1 MMNNKLVLIT
11 LSLLLFLSCSVGCNS
26 SNGKNKAAG
35 TDTIPSAKPDVTM
48 PGNFSAQTKL
58 KFDSASISVFFKQY
72 PKLKTYEKDL
82 LKFYRSRNFAYA
94 WFDEKGIIEQAG
106 NLFNKIENISE
117 EGINTQLYYE
127 EELHKMLDNDSSV
140 SFTEKANISVEL
152 MLTAQYFFYAQK
164 IWTGISDNA
173 LREID
178 WDLPRKKLSYEA
190 ILDSLLEAPSSTF
203 MKNEPVF
210 RQYGLLKENLKKYR
224 IIQAGSRWKQIKADK
239 KSYRPGDS
247 SKVITDIR
255 EHLFLIGDLVSNNG
269 SSVFDQELEEGIKKF
284 QQRYGLTEDGVIGN
298 SFIEELNYPL
308 EKRIEQLIVN
318 MERCRWLPLA
328 LRKNYIVVNIPEYS
342 FHAFENDT
350 LAWSMKVV
358 VGTELNKTAVFSG
371 MMNTVVFSPYWNVPA
386 SILKKEV
393 LPAIRRNS
401 NYLDKN
407 HMEWSGNSVR
417 QKPGIWNALGKVKF
431 LFPNS
436 HSIYLHDT
444 PSKSLFSRDQRAFS
458 HGCIRVEDPRRL
470 AIYVLRHQPE
480 WTEEKIDEA
489 MNAEKEKY
497 VKIIQPIPVIIT
509 YLTAWVNSKGQLNF
523 RKDIY
528 KRDSRLAKMIIE
540 NSKL

>member
-1 MMNNKLVLIT
+1 MINKVALIT
-11 LSLLLFLSCSVGCNS
+11 LSLLLTLCFSIGCNS
-26 SNGKNKAAG
+26 TKGKNK
-35 TDTIPSAKPDVTM
+35 TSQVDTIPAKPDITM
-48 PGNFSAQTKL
+48 PGSFSVQTKL
-58 KFDSASISVFFKQY
+58 RFDSTDIPAFFKKY
-72 PKLKTYEKDL
+72 PRLKIYEKDL
-82 LKFYRSRNFAYA
+82 WSFYSGRKFAYA
-94 WFDEKGIIEQAG
+94 WFDENGLIEQAG
-106 NLFNKIENISE
+106 NLFNKIENIQE
-117 EGINTQLYYE
+117 EGVSSQLFYE
-127 EELHKMLDNDSSV
+127 DDLHKMMDNDSSAG
-140 SFTEKANISVEL
+140 FTEKANTSAEL

-164 IWTGISDNA
+164 IWNGISDKD

-190 ILDSLLEAPSSTF
+190 MLDSLLESPSSTF
-203 MKNEPVF
+203 MKNEPVY
-210 RQYGLLKENLKKYR
+210 RQYSLLKDNLKKYR
-224 IIQAGSRWKQIKADK
+224 SIQAGSGWKQIKADK

-247 SKVITDIR
+247 SEVIADIR
-255 EHLFLIGDLVSNNG
+255 EHLFLVGDLSANNG
-269 SSVFDQELEEGIKKF
+269 SPVYDHELEEAIKRF
-284 QQRYGLTEDGVIGN
+284 QQRYGLTEDGIIGK

-318 MERCRWLPLA
+318 MERCRWLPLTF
-328 LRKNYIVVNIPEYS
+328 RKDYIVVNIPEYS
-342 FHAFENDT
+342 FHAFENDS

-386 SILKKEV
+386 GILAKEV
-393 LPAIRRNS
+393 LPAIRRNN
-401 NYLDKN
+401 NYLENN
-407 HMEWSGNSVR
+407 HMEWNGKSVR
-417 QKPGIWNALGKVKF
+417 QKPGPWNALGKVKF

-480 WTEEKIDEA
+480 WTVEKIDEA
-489 MNAEKEKY
+489 LNAEKEKY
-497 VKIIQPIPVIIT
+497 VKINEPIPVIIT

>member
-1 MMNNKLVLIT
+1 MSYKLVLIT
-11 LSLLLFLSCSVGCNS
+11 LAVLLILSFSIGCNS
-26 SNGKNKAAG
+26 SNGKNKAALV
-35 TDTIPSAKPDVTM
+35 DTIPAKPDVTM
-48 PGNFSAQTKL
+48 PGSFSAQTKL
-58 KFDSASISVFFKQY
+58 KFDSTSIPEFFKKY
-72 PKLKTYEKDL
+72 PKLKNYEQDL
-82 LKFYRSRNFAYA
+82 LNFYSGRKFSYA
-94 WFDEKGIIEQAG
+94 WFDENGMIEQAG
-106 NLFNKIENISE
+106 NLFNKIENIHD
-117 EGINTQLYYE
+117 EGISSQLFYE
-127 EELHKMLDNDSSV
+127 DDLHKMMNNDSSIA
-140 SFTEKANISVEL
+140 FTEKANTSVEL

-164 IWTGISDNA
+164 IWNGISDKA

-178 WDLPRKKLSYEA
+178 WDLPRKKLSYQA

-203 MKNEPVF
+203 MKNEPVY
-210 RQYGLLKENLKKYR
+210 RQYGLLKGNLKKYR
-224 IIQAGSRWKQIKADK
+224 AIQTGIGWKQIKAGK
-239 KSYRPGDS
+239 KSYGIGDS
-247 SKVITDIR
+247 SKVIADIR
-255 EHLFLIGDLVSNNG
+255 EHLFLVGDLSANNG
-269 SSVFDQELEEGIKKF
+269 SPVYDHELEESIKKF
-284 QQRYGLTEDGVIGN
+284 QQRYGLTEDGVIGK

-328 LRKNYIVVNIPEYS
+328 LRKDYIVVNIPEYS

-350 LAWSMKVV
+350 LTWSMKVV
-358 VGTELNKTAVFSG
+358 VGTELNKTAVFTG
-371 MMNTVVFSPYWNVPA
+371 MMNNVVFSPYWNVPA
-386 SILKKEV
+386 SILNKEI

-401 NYLDKN
+401 NYLNRN
-407 HMEWSGNSVR
+407 HMEWNGKSVR
-417 QKPGIWNALGKVKF
+417 QKPGPWNALGKVKF

-458 HGCIRVEDPRRL
+458 HGCIRVEYPRRL

-497 VKIIQPIPVIIT
+497 VKINQPIPVIIT
-509 YLTAWVNSKGQLNF
+509 YLTAWVDPKGQLNF